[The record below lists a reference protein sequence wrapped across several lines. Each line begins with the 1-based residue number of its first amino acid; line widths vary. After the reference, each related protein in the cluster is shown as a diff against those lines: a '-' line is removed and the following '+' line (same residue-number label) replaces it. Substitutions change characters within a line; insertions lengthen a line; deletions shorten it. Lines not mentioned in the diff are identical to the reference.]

1 MKYFTKILKYIV
13 LILVIIIS
21 VGYIYSKSHFSPT
34 YKGKITLPEL
44 SATTNVFYDD
54 YGIPHIS
61 STNSR
66 SDLYKTFGYTV
77 MQDRFFQIQM
87 QKMIG
92 SGRLSEWFGNK
103 TIETDKVIRSIGI
116 KHYMTNWYAKNK
128 SKINPELI
136 SDLESWLIGVN
147 ACVKSCPK
155 PIEMVLLGLKPE
167 PVTVEDVLA
176 FSGIMSFSFSKAYFS
191 DAIITKLSNQISE
204 KELSELIGSNLNERK
219 ESKTAAVKT
228 SFLDLKSLT
237 EIDPENFIPSL
248 DSSQSWVISP
258 EKSASGFATLAND
271 PHIAYSNP
279 SVWYEAHLKSPDFEL
294 YGHFIPIIPFAL
306 IGHNRDKAWALTM
319 STSDEIDLLLD
330 PDKNHYTSRTETI
343 LVKNDKPVKMVIED
357 TKFGPVI
364 NQLLKSNQ
372 DAIMAWHYFRDD
384 NYTIE
389 AFYDLAHAK
398 TIDQF
403 YAAVKKGRAPGLNV
417 SWADK
422 SGNIAWKI
430 LGYFPKRSEPF
441 WKIRTVTQKDF
452 YSQDNMTNAVDDN
465 DIPQMQNPKQGYILS
480 ANQKP
485 PVDYDENKISG
496 YWEPS
501 ERFNALKL
509 NLDSAPKIDLDMQ
522 KKMFLN
528 NNFFGAAQ
536 RLKTMLEQIKA
547 DDQIK
552 NTLQDWDS
560 QASLENKS
568 QGFYHIWMDNIMKLI
583 FEKKLSPQEQEQF
596 CSTSNYWKF
605 ATRIVDNP
613 ASTWWNGAY
622 QTILQTSFD
631 QTLEYFHKSYGDT
644 ASWSWGKLHQVEFEH
659 PLGKV
664 KPLNYFFNLGPYP
677 ASGGYMVPNAYRH
690 KLCTGGFTVTGGAS
704 TRRLIDFKN
713 VEDSVGILPT
723 GNSGVP
729 FSKHYS
735 DQVEMYLKGDF
746 RPQIIQWERIEKFP
760 DHVEFVT
767 K

>member
-1 MKYFTKILKYIV
+1 MKSLVNGLKYLVLFLVVIV
-13 LILVIIIS
+13 SGVYL
-21 VGYIYSKSHFSPT
+21 YSKIHFSPT
-34 YKGKITLPEL
+34 YKGKIALPGL

-61 STNSR
+61 ATSNR

-92 SGRLSEWFGNK
+92 SGRLSEWFGIK
-103 TIETDKVIRSIGI
+103 TIETDKTIRSIGI
-116 KHYMTNWYAKNK
+116 KHYMTKWYEKNK
-128 SKINPELI
+128 TKMNPELI
-136 SDLESWLIGVN
+136 SDLESWLAGVN
-147 ACVKSCPK
+147 ACVANCPK
-155 PIEMVLLGLKPE
+155 PIEMVLLGIKPE
-167 PVTVEDVLA
+167 PLSVEDVLA

-191 DAIITKLSNQISE
+191 DAVITKLSTQISDDQ
-204 KELSELIGSNLNERK
+204 LNELVGSALAAKK
-219 ESKTAAVKT
+219 ETKKAAVKT
-228 SFLDLKSLT
+228 SFFDFKSVNEL
-237 EIDPENFIPSL
+237 DPESFIPSL
-248 DSSQSWVISP
+248 DGSQSWVISP

-279 SVWYEAHLKSPDFEL
+279 SVWYEAHLKAPGFEL
-294 YGHFIPIIPFAL
+294 YGHFVPIIPFAL

-330 PDKNHYTSRTETI
+330 PDKSHYTERVEKI
-343 LVKNDKPVKMVIED
+343 LVKHDQPVELVVQD
-357 TKFGPVI
+357 TAFGPVI
-364 NQLLKSNQ
+364 NNLLKSNQ

-389 AFYDLAHAK
+389 AFYDLAHA
-398 TIDQF
+398 TTLDQF
-403 YAAVKKGRAPGLNV
+403 YTAIKKGRAPGLNV

-430 LGYFPKRSEPF
+430 LGYFPNRSEPF
-441 WKIRTVTQKDF
+441 WKIHTVTKKEIDAQN
-452 YSQDNMTNAVDDN
+452 NMSLAVDDK
-465 DIPQMQNPKQGYILS
+465 DIPQMENPKQGYILS

-485 PVDYDENKISG
+485 PVDYDETKISG

-509 NLDSAPKIDLDMQ
+509 DLDSAPKIDLDMQ

-528 NNFFGAAQ
+528 NNFYGSAQ
-536 RLKTMLEQIKA
+536 RLKTMLDQIKT

-552 NTLQDWDS
+552 KTLQAWDS
-560 QASLENKS
+560 QATLENKG
-568 QGFYHIWMDNIMKLI
+568 QGFYHIWIDNTMKLVL
-583 FEKKLSPQEQEQF
+583 EKKLSPGEQDQF

-605 ATRIVDNP
+605 ATRILDNP
-613 ASTWWNGAY
+613 SSAWWNGAY

-631 QTLEYFHKSYGDT
+631 QTLEYFQKNFGDT

-659 PLGKV
+659 PMGKV
-664 KPLNYFFNLGPYP
+664 KPLNYLFNLGPYP
-677 ASGGYMVPNAYRH
+677 VSGGYMVPNAYRH
-690 KLCTGGFTVTGGAS
+690 KLCTNAFAVTGGAS

-713 VEDSVGILPT
+713 VEESVGILPT

-735 DQVEMYLKGDF
+735 DQVHMYLKGEF
-746 RPQIIQWERIEKFP
+746 RPQLIQWERIEKLP
-760 DHVEFVT
+760 DHVQFVT
-767 K
+767 Q